1 MGREFVGIFD
11 EWVHTYDDSVS
22 GKDEEYKDVF
32 VKYNEILQAVAD
44 AAVGPVVEFGV
55 GTGNLTEKLLGRGLE
70 VVGIEPNQAM
80 REVVA
85 EKLKD
90 LTVTDGDFLEFDAGV
105 MPQSFVSSYAFHHLT
120 DAEKARA
127 FQIYAEQLPAGGKVV
142 FADTLFESE
151 DAKKEIIAFEQAR
164 GHANLVE
171 DLNREYLLFPIPL
184 TKTVVF
190 APEYVYR
197 YAVGNADQSINPST
211 FANRYAHH
219 DRVIRRMLNYY
230 KENLPTMGAGQQRYM
245 KSLFERHL
253 LQSHY
258 LLSLVWDPDRS
269 RGLKRARDFDAF
281 LRNLDPGMW
290 KACGKRYLAVFV
302 ARKKGFDPSR
312 IRKPVSIDD
321 GGRTFRAL
329 RIRGCRKIIHTLKES
344 KLAVSL
350 RRSEKVR
357 SMYQKARGDR

>member
-90 LTVTDGDFLEFDAGV
+90 LTVTDGDFLEFEAGV
-105 MPQSFVSSYAFHHLT
+105 TPQSFVSSYAFHHLT

-127 FQIYAEQLPAGGKVV
+127 FQIYTEQLPAGGKVV

-171 DLNREYLLFPIPL
+171 DLNREYY
-184 TKTVVF
+184 TTVPVMEKLITDAGF
-190 APEYVYR
+190 TVELSKMNNYVYL
-197 YAVGNADQSINPST
+197 I
-211 FANRYAHH
+211 
-219 DRVIRRMLNYY
+219 
-230 KENLPTMGAGQQRYM
+230 
-245 KSLFERHL
+245 
-253 LQSHY
+253 
-258 LLSLVWDPDRS
+258 
-269 RGLKRARDFDAF
+269 DAT
-281 LRNLDPGMW
+281 
-290 KACGKRYLAVFV
+290 
-302 ARKKGFDPSR
+302 KK
-312 IRKPVSIDD
+312 
-321 GGRTFRAL
+321 
-329 RIRGCRKIIHTLKES
+329 
-344 KLAVSL
+344 
-350 RRSEKVR
+350 
-357 SMYQKARGDR
+357 